1 MKATSMAKTAIEIM
15 FTNIDKLTKDQQVH
29 RDLSFLIQHYSTM
42 KDYGIKDD
50 MIVDLFNKGL
60 LAMALEETING
71 LKG

>member
-1 MKATSMAKTAIEIM
+1 MAKTAIEIM
-15 FTNIDKLTKDQQVH
+15 FTNIDKLTKDQQVR
-29 RDLSFLIQHYSTM
+29 RDLPFLIKSYSSM